1 MKTPSVVIGLLII
14 PLCAQAALEF
24 SSYLQRGAE
33 FLFVVSDTD
42 TSRTSDFLRLGQSFQ
57 DYTVRGFNLETE
69 VLTVERRGER
79 LNLKLKDSRVRDDD
93 KTAPAGNRVVL
104 GVTVGGNGELS
115 VNGRSLTLDGLAAT
129 LEEVRKRGE
138 EVEIALH
145 EPTRP
150 DPKHPGWVKAI
161 MQVVKNSGVEK
172 WRVRIVDAPR
182 ASGAGQEPRG
192 SPR

>member
-1 MKTPSVVIGLLII
+1 MKTPRLVIGLLVI
-14 PLCAQAALEF
+14 PLCATAALEF

-33 FLFVVSDTD
+33 FLFVVMDTD
-42 TSRTSDFLRLGQSFQ
+42 TSKTSDFLRLGQSFQ
-57 DYTVRGFNLETE
+57 DYTVRGFSLATE
-69 VLTVERRGER
+69 VLTVERQGER
-79 LNLKLKDSRVRDDD
+79 LNLKLKDSRVGDA
-93 KTAPAGNRVVL
+93 KTAPGGDRVVF
-104 GVTVGGNGELS
+104 GVVVGGNGELS

-129 LEEVRKRGE
+129 LEEVRRRGE

-145 EPTRP
+145 EPPRP

-182 ASGAGQEPRG
+182 AKNAGQEPKG